1 MNELQDDNHSLSPPD
16 KAVIEQQ
23 GGHLTD
29 RHMQT
34 TQYLAKKQ
42 FPLVGGLRS
51 TLLQQKGMKG
61 QCTAN
66 TVQIVHCEKRQHWI
80 VASTILAKK
89 GCVNIYDTLFARL
102 DAETRTTMNVY
113 LKECGRPKHG

>member
-1 MNELQDDNHSLSPPD
+1 
-16 KAVIEQQ
+16 
-23 GGHLTD
+23 
-29 RHMQT
+29 
-34 TQYLAKKQ
+34 
-42 FPLVGGLRS
+42 
-51 TLLQQKGMKG
+51 MKG